1 VIDSSKDKE
10 EEELNNVAFHNG
22 DGNGK
27 VVGWNSKSK
36 GFKN

>member
-1 VIDSSKDKE
+1 VIDSAKDKE

-22 DGNGK
+22 DGNEK
-27 VVGWNSKSK
+27 IVGQNSKSK